1 MAGDLVSIG
10 AVAVDYRR
18 PNLRRTAQPT
28 THGIIA
34 VSLTGL
40 VEDAAVDTLSEL
52 VANPFG
58 QVTKGGFTGVQE
70 WIVFSGALAGRT
82 GYYIL
87 QNFDD
92 TVEHSMMFTGF
103 TEFSLSAA
111 YLGDLG

>member
-28 THGIIA
+28 THGILP
-34 VSLTGL
+34 VSITGL

-52 VANPFG
+52 VLNPFA
-58 QVTKGGFTGVQE
+58 QVTVSGFTGVQE
-70 WIVFSGALAGRT
+70 WVIFSGALASRT

-103 TEFSLSAA
+103 TAFNLTAA
-111 YLGDLG
+111 YLGDLS